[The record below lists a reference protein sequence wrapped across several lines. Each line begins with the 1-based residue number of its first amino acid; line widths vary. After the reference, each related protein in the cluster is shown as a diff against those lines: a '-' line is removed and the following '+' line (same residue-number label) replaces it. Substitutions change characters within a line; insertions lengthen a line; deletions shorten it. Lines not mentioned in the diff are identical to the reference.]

1 MVGAAASLGLVKY
14 TLAWREAGATSW
26 DPPQAQVIGSGSVG
40 GVASVA
46 TVWVTDGLRNGPYE
60 WRLWGTDSLGV
71 SGSVVV
77 SLTVANRR

>member
-1 MVGAAASLGLVKY
+1 MLRKEDFV
-14 TLAWREAGATSW
+14 EI
-26 DPPQAQVIGSGSVG
+26 QARVG